1 MSSSIEEIR
10 DSKEGF
16 YFVQLAGWLV
26 SNAEISS
33 PELTYYYLSFEL
45 VVKQKQ
51 ISLLYVPVT
60 VHREQS
66 GETEYQQDATIRMFI
81 VNFRCLLSNTVSTC
95 FGHHYAHHQENKDR
109 VLLHMVLTLVVLDVT
124 GCCCGVL
131 RCRVQADVPAPYNA
145 TPHNCNQ
152 SHPALPA

>member
-45 VVKQKQ
+45 VVK
-51 ISLLYVPVT
+51 
-60 VHREQS
+60 
-66 GETEYQQDATIRMFI
+66 
-81 VNFRCLLSNTVSTC
+81 
-95 FGHHYAHHQENKDR
+95 
-109 VLLHMVLTLVVLDVT
+109 
-124 GCCCGVL
+124 
-131 RCRVQADVPAPYNA
+131 
-145 TPHNCNQ
+145 
-152 SHPALPA
+152 